1 MKYSV
6 VILEMSALVASAAVS
21 CVEQNYSQTPSR
33 SPCINQIVRA
43 AESLFTPMVFVE
55 NQNYSCPRKAARRT
69 SALRLQSRS

>member
-6 VILEMSALVASAAVS
+6 VILEISALVALAAVS
-21 CVEQNYSQTPSR
+21 CVEQSYSQTPSR

-43 AESLFTPMVFVE
+43 AVGLFTPMVFVE
-55 NQNYSCPRKAARRT
+55 NQNYSCPRKPTRRT